1 MDKGKKH
8 KSMHRNLTQKAL
20 GAMDKDQENRKNEES
35 KQLSQSFSSNL
46 FGGRGTE
53 NNVTTSSLMSKS
65 MIMQQASSNNKN
77 SYGGRERI
85 SSFQAPKKLLV
96 KPVKMNMSMIAGG

>member
-8 KSMHRNLTQKAL
+8 KTMHRNLTQKAL
-20 GAMDKDQENRKNEES
+20 GAMNKDQQENRNKEES
-35 KQLSQSFSSNL
+35 KNQLSQSFSTNV

-53 NNVTTSSLMSKS
+53 KVTTSSLMNKS
-65 MIMQQASSNNKN
+65 MIIQTSSNKN
-77 SYGGRERI
+77 SYGRERI

-96 KPVKMNMSMIAGG
+96 KPVKMNMSMIAAGG